1 MAKTL
6 NKLLE
11 KNNSNMKK
19 QLTETMLNNLVPL
32 PKVAS
37 IKQQVNDSDNKIETI
52 SKLNKQSNDLMK
64 VNIYVT
70 KLIRSEDKN

>member
-32 PKVAS
+32 PKVAL

-64 VNIYVT
+64 VT
-70 KLIRSEDKN
+70 KITK

>member
-32 PKVAS
+32 PKFAL
-37 IKQQVNDSDNKIETI
+37 IKQQINDSDNKIETI
-52 SKLNKQSNDLMK
+52 SKLNKQSK
-64 VNIYVT
+64 VP
-70 KLIRSEDKN
+70 S

>member
-32 PKVAS
+32 PKVAL
-37 IKQQVNDSDNKIETI
+37 IKQEINDSDNKIETI

-64 VNIYVT
+64 VCTT
-70 KLIRSEDKN
+70 K